1 MDFCTTFRC
10 LQWKHKFSQQSWD
23 CSLSV
28 FQGQVLPLVVD
39 IKGQINISSAHTC
52 PHCLLQSPPCSV
64 LKATLVTLPC
74 FTWVRQSGQTQVI
87 CLDASEMIKKQSS
100 IRRSGSQVIN
110 TQPCGKWGSG
120 FLKRM
125 KGEEGNSVTHEILW
139 GKSPLFIFEIIF
151 PSNHSLF
158 PLHNILLQT
167 ASDPYR
173 QGKVNPSLMCWK
185 WFCLGTE
192 RKWVNTCDCQATEG
206 VEGSMLTGFQDV
218 LEKLLIAKATH
229 CILSHLEISQSP
241 QVCFRKTLSNL

>member
-100 IRRSGSQVIN
+100 IKRSGSQVIN
-110 TQPCGKWGSG
+110 THPCGKWGSG

-139 GKSPLFIFEIIF
+139 GQVTSFHFWDHLPQQSFTVSP
-151 PSNHSLF
+151 SQHSPPNCF
-158 PLHNILLQT
+158 WSLQT
-167 ASDPYR
+167 R
-173 QGKVNPSLMCWK
+173 QSESI
-185 WFCLGTE
+185 T
-192 RKWVNTCDCQATEG
+192 
-206 VEGSMLTGFQDV
+206 DV
-218 LEKLLIAKATH
+218 LEMILFRHWEEVSKYLWVSGCRRCRRFYAHWFSGCPGETTDSKSYTLHFVTPRDITESSSLL
-229 CILSHLEISQSP
+229 
-241 QVCFRKTLSNL
+241 